1 MTHGQNP
8 GSDLEF
14 RILGPTEMWAA
25 GVRIPL
31 TAAKQ
36 RTVLAALLIS
46 PGRFVSDAWLSELL
60 WDSAPPATGTAQLYT
75 YISRLRRI
83 CGPELRL
90 VRKHRGYHLL
100 LGAAWFD
107 WEVFQQLAEQGRDDL
122 LNGRYA
128 EAAGCLETALDLWN
142 GPALS
147 DVTEFLARAEL
158 PALEESRLTVVEN
171 RIEADLA
178 LGRHSRALP
187 ELTRLVAEH
196 PARES
201 LRGHLMTALYRCDRQ
216 MDALRVYEQG
226 RRVLQQELGVAPGP
240 ALRELHR
247 AVLLEE
253 LAAPVAAERLTAG
266 DGAAP
271 SPWTGLVPAMLP
283 TDTTDFVGRESELA
297 EVLGG
302 LRGSGGATRGVAL
315 VGAAGSGKTALAV
328 RAGHACRDDFR
339 QGQLYIDLRRE
350 DGRPKNPLDVLGSF
364 LRALIPVRGRLPET
378 LDERAQLYR
387 SVLSRRRVLVVLD
400 NAADDRQVR
409 PLLASGEGCRMLITS
424 RCPLASLEG
433 IRAVPV
439 GRLDDEAARQLIVSV
454 VGHARP
460 EAEPEATRRLVE
472 LCDGLPLALRI
483 CAARLAARPQ
493 WPVARL
499 VDRLDLGQGRL
510 DEWSEGSLDLRTAL
524 RTSVLQLE
532 PTLRPVL
539 RALARAKSGPFT
551 AAEAAELLRWS
562 EERTQAALDALAEVW
577 LLEVDT
583 AHGVGTASYA
593 YRCSPLVRLLAR

>member
-90 VRKHRGYHLL
+90 VRKHRGYHLV

-128 EAAGCLETALDLWN
+128 EAAGCLETALDLWS

-187 ELTRLVAEH
+187 ELTRLVAQH

-226 RRVLQQELGVAPGP
+226 RRVLQQELGVAPG
-240 ALRELHR
+240 
-247 AVLLEE
+247 
-253 LAAPVAAERLTAG
+253 
-266 DGAAP
+266 GAA
-271 SPWTGLVPAMLP
+271 
-283 TDTTDFVGRESELA
+283 
-297 EVLGG
+297 
-302 LRGSGGATRGVAL
+302 
-315 VGAAGSGKTALAV
+315 
-328 RAGHACRDDFR
+328 
-339 QGQLYIDLRRE
+339 
-350 DGRPKNPLDVLGSF
+350 
-364 LRALIPVRGRLPET
+364 
-378 LDERAQLYR
+378 
-387 SVLSRRRVLVVLD
+387 
-400 NAADDRQVR
+400 
-409 PLLASGEGCRMLITS
+409 
-424 RCPLASLEG
+424 
-433 IRAVPV
+433 
-439 GRLDDEAARQLIVSV
+439 
-454 VGHARP
+454 
-460 EAEPEATRRLVE
+460 
-472 LCDGLPLALRI
+472 
-483 CAARLAARPQ
+483 
-493 WPVARL
+493 
-499 VDRLDLGQGRL
+499 
-510 DEWSEGSLDLRTAL
+510 
-524 RTSVLQLE
+524 
-532 PTLRPVL
+532 
-539 RALARAKSGPFT
+539 
-551 AAEAAELLRWS
+551 
-562 EERTQAALDALAEVW
+562 
-577 LLEVDT
+577 
-583 AHGVGTASYA
+583 
-593 YRCSPLVRLLAR
+593 